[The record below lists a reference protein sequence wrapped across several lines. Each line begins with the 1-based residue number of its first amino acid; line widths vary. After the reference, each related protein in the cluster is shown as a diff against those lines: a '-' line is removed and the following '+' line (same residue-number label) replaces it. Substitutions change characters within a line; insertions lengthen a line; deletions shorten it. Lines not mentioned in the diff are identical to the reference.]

1 MSITSTTTTN
11 ATDDTISRLLEQTDA
26 DRLAAVTPHRRS
38 WAWAGASAGGA

>member
-38 WAWAGASAGGA
+38 WAGASAGGA